1 MRKIVIAIG
10 TTITGLV
17 LLFSYRTSTNQGAGG
32 LAAGAGAVPLA
43 PAGSGAAS
51 PSTDGTGSAP
61 APATGG
67 TGSTSAPGTGGAAS
81 GSGTRTVNG
90 GAAQTIYGPMQ
101 VQITVTNGKIASVN
115 VLQEP
120 NGSNHDIRI
129 NDYAVPIL
137 NQETVSAQS
146 AHIDAV
152 SGATYTSQGYIA
164 SLQSAIDAAHL

>member
-17 LLFSYRTSTNQGAGG
+17 LLFSYRTSTNQGAAGASG
-32 LAAGAGAVPLA
+32 LAAGAVPLA
-43 PAGSGAAS
+43 PAGAGATTSSGAAG
-51 PSTDGTGSAP
+51 STSGP
-61 APATGG
+61 
-67 TGSTSAPGTGGAAS
+67 GSTSAPGTSHAA
-81 GSGTRTVNG
+81 SGTRTIDG

-120 NGSNHDIRI
+120 NGSNHDLRI
-129 NDYAVPIL
+129 NSYAVPIL

-146 AHIDAV
+146 AHIDSV
-152 SGATYTSQGYIA
+152 SGATYTSQGYIS
-164 SLQSAIDAAHL
+164 SLQSAIDAAHLS